1 MKIVYFVDGLNR
13 GGVESVVC
21 HLSSSFAKLRNKI
34 YIICLHKDMND
45 LHLEIP
51 EYISVFY
58 LPFESNRNHHVNYI
72 RYLPNLVDLLK
83 KIKPDIVH
91 AHRCIHHKKNLL
103 PDKYHSHLTKY
114 HFSYFFLSI
123 GILLSRTVPVNIRS
137 IHFSGFFLEKRTI
150 EDKIRFIFDWCACR
164 LLKTIII
171 SVGPTVS
178 RVVKRLYTSNQHLT
192 IVNGIDTKE
201 KFCKRNLTKSCM
213 GISED
218 KYVAVYVARICEGKN
233 HDTLIKAW
241 EIVTQYHP
249 SALLLFIG
257 DGPLKEQYQ
266 SVVHEKSL
274 DDKITFTGSIPNIV
288 EYLSIAD
295 VGVFP
300 SESEGLPLV
309 LMEMMA
315 VELPVVASKIPS
327 CCDLI
332 EENVNGILYET
343 YDYKDLANKIL
354 SVLCD
359 NELKKK
365 LGEQAKLLVCNH
377 YSIENM
383 INRHNIL
390 YQKLLLKQNFTDAYN

>member
-1 MKIVYFVDGLNR
+1 ML
-13 GGVESVVC
+13 
-21 HLSSSFAKLRNKI
+21 
-34 YIICLHKDMND
+34 
-45 LHLEIP
+45 LEVP
-51 EYISVFY
+51 
-58 LPFESNRNHHVNYI
+58 
-72 RYLPNLVDLLK
+72 
-83 KIKPDIVH
+83 PD
-91 AHRCIHHKKNLL
+91 RCIHHKKNLL

-114 HFSYFFLSI
+114 QFSYFFLSI

>member
-91 AHRCIHHKKNLL
+91 AHN
-103 PDKYHSHLTKY
+103 SS
-114 HFSYFFLSI
+114 FSYFFLSI

-241 EIVTQYHP
+241 EIVT
-249 SALLLFIG
+249 
-257 DGPLKEQYQ
+257 
-266 SVVHEKSL
+266 
-274 DDKITFTGSIPNIV
+274 
-288 EYLSIAD
+288 
-295 VGVFP
+295 
-300 SESEGLPLV
+300 
-309 LMEMMA
+309 
-315 VELPVVASKIPS
+315 
-327 CCDLI
+327 
-332 EENVNGILYET
+332 
-343 YDYKDLANKIL
+343 
-354 SVLCD
+354 
-359 NELKKK
+359 
-365 LGEQAKLLVCNH
+365 
-377 YSIENM
+377 
-383 INRHNIL
+383 
-390 YQKLLLKQNFTDAYN
+390 